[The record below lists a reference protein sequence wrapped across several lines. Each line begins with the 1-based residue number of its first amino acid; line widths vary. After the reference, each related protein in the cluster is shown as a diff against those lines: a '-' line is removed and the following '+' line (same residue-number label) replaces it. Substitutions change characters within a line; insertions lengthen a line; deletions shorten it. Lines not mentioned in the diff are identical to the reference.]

1 MAKPNELVVD
11 EAILD
16 VVELVD
22 VIHNCLTLILDKMLD
37 KSISADGNPK
47 SNVAVNYKGCRRK
60 RGTEV
65 REGGVGCKHA
75 LCGSVRISRRDTIPL
90 TRIFVLSKLRARP
103 ASSLSKCLMSE
114 SRQHLEGDGQFGF
127 DQAII
132 SVRHS
137 ACVLVVLV
145 ESAAPQMVHSQT
157 KMIISR

>member
-1 MAKPNELVVD
+1 
-11 EAILD
+11 
-16 VVELVD
+16 
-22 VIHNCLTLILDKMLD
+22 
-37 KSISADGNPK
+37 
-47 SNVAVNYKGCRRK
+47 
-60 RGTEV
+60 V
-65 REGGVGCKHA
+65 REGGIGIEHA

-90 TRIFVLSKLRARP
+90 TRILVLSKLRARP

-145 ESAAPQMVHSQT
+145 ESAAPQMCLSSAKLRSTDSVNPRAVLSRENAPAIGIYSRHRDRRYWPGT
-157 KMIISR
+157 GIGIEDRIIVAETA

>member
-22 VIHNCLTLILDKMLD
+22 VLHNCLTLILDKMLD

-65 REGGVGCKHA
+65 REGGVVA
-75 LCGSVRISRRDTIPL
+75 
-90 TRIFVLSKLRARP
+90 
-103 ASSLSKCLMSE
+103 
-114 SRQHLEGDGQFGF
+114 
-127 DQAII
+127 
-132 SVRHS
+132 
-137 ACVLVVLV
+137 
-145 ESAAPQMVHSQT
+145 T
-157 KMIISR
+157 K